1 VLTAR
6 VRCVAGVNVFFSRG
20 VDAMCAM
27 RHYEGPFTPSA
38 STYVYVRSYFDSNF
52 DNKIRPKKRI
62 SYAITMIFT
71 KLPSL
76 PNRVINITIRRTDVD
91 ALGVNGP

>member
-1 VLTAR
+1 MLTAR
-6 VRCVAGVNVFFSRG
+6 VRCVAGVNRFFSRG

-52 DNKIRPKKRI
+52 DNKIRPKKEN
-62 SYAITMIFT
+62 
-71 KLPSL
+71 KLRHNDDIHQVAVASKSCH
-76 PNRVINITIRRTDVD
+76 
-91 ALGVNGP
+91 